1 MMKLEFNNGHSTK
14 WLFWSTISRSN
25 LNLECWYFWREEIW
39 RKTLR
44 ARMRTNNKL
53 NPQVTQRSGIKP
65 RPQWWEA
72 STLSAAVLSL
82 QVILVVHY
90 TCYFFWKHILRQ
102 STSFLGMQTEVAI
115 YFCSRKQNLVKRNS
129 SEKFSKVSANIGHV
143 RFSMVNSKHQSVGVC
158 WLKCSLKLDME
169 NRLSKKPSEKWS
181 SKCTE
186 WESSWWKLTDFYPL

>member
-1 MMKLEFNNGHSTK
+1 MKLEFNNGYSTK
-14 WLFWSTISRSN
+14 WLFLSTISRSN

-82 QVILVVHY
+82 QVILVVILVIFSENTY
-90 TCYFFWKHILRQ
+90 LDKVLPFWACKQKLQ
-102 STSFLGMQTEVAI
+102 SISVAEN
-115 YFCSRKQNLVKRNS
+115 KTWLK
-129 SEKFSKVSANIGHV
+129 EKFII
-143 RFSMVNSKHQSVGVC
+143 
-158 WLKCSLKLDME
+158 
-169 NRLSKKPSEKWS
+169 
-181 SKCTE
+181 
-186 WESSWWKLTDFYPL
+186 

>member
-14 WLFWSTISRSN
+14 WLFLSTISRSN

-115 YFCSRKQNLVKRNS
+115 YFCSRKQNLVKRKIYHLGRFWFDWFLIHKMNHN
-129 SEKFSKVSANIGHV
+129 KFLQTIMILIIMIITVLLTKLLF
-143 RFSMVNSKHQSVGVC
+143 FS
-158 WLKCSLKLDME
+158 
-169 NRLSKKPSEKWS
+169 P
-181 SKCTE
+181 
-186 WESSWWKLTDFYPL
+186 

>member
-14 WLFWSTISRSN
+14 WLFLSTISRSN

-90 TCYFFWKHILRQ
+90 TCFFFLKTHTQTKYFLFGHANRSCNL
-102 STSFLGMQTEVAI
+102 FL
-115 YFCSRKQNLVKRNS
+115 
-129 SEKFSKVSANIGHV
+129 
-143 RFSMVNSKHQSVGVC
+143 
-158 WLKCSLKLDME
+158 
-169 NRLSKKPSEKWS
+169 
-181 SKCTE
+181 
-186 WESSWWKLTDFYPL
+186 

>member
-14 WLFWSTISRSN
+14 WLFLSTISRSN
-25 LNLECWYFWREEIW
+25 LNLECWMW
-39 RKTLR
+39 
-44 ARMRTNNKL
+44 TNNKL

-115 YFCSRKQNLVKRNS
+115 YFCSGKQNLVKRKIHHLERFWFDWFFIHKMNH
-129 SEKFSKVSANIGHV
+129 KKCLQTIMILIIMTITVLLTKLLFVS
-143 RFSMVNSKHQSVGVC
+143 
-158 WLKCSLKLDME
+158 
-169 NRLSKKPSEKWS
+169 P
-181 SKCTE
+181 
-186 WESSWWKLTDFYPL
+186 

>member
-14 WLFWSTISRSN
+14 WLFLSTISRSN

-115 YFCSRKQNLVKRNS
+115 YFCSRKQNLVKRKIHHLGRFWFDWFLIHKMNHN
-129 SEKFSKVSANIGHV
+129 KLLQTIMILIIMTITVVLTKPLFFS
-143 RFSMVNSKHQSVGVC
+143 
-158 WLKCSLKLDME
+158 
-169 NRLSKKPSEKWS
+169 P
-181 SKCTE
+181 
-186 WESSWWKLTDFYPL
+186 